1 VKRDFFPSFVPW
13 CLVWIGCGWSG
24 TAVAQYGPAGGLP
37 AAPQEKAVTAEL
49 WVDDRATEP
58 GAPFLAGVRLALA
71 DGWHLYWEN
80 PGSPGFP
87 PKVEWALPAGYTA
100 GALRFPVPH
109 RFEAAGFV
117 SYGYEGEAVFLA
129 WITPPPGAGVPE
141 AMEAEVT
148 WLACQEQCVRDS
160 ARLSWKRGAGA
171 GSGARLDAARK
182 ALPEAVEWPV
192 AGAFDASARRVS
204 FRIGDGGRIPTTDG
218 AYFFP
223 APLGMIDSATAQ
235 AVRRDGEGLVVEMG
249 AQAGFGGEF
258 PERIGGIVV
267 DGKGGAW
274 RIGGDAAGDVAEPG
288 PEPQGGQGWGYWL
301 QRPSIVTALAAVM
314 LLIALNLFGV
324 FEVGGS
330 LAGVGGGL
338 AHREGLAGSFFSGAL
353 ATLLATPCT
362 APAMGFAITFALGS
376 SNAVAVLVFTLIG
389 LGMATPYLLLS
400 AFPGWLS
407 RLPRPGAW
415 METFKQSMAF
425 PMLLVVAWLLSV
437 LARQLESGAFFF
449 MLAALVLVALAA
461 WVFGRFGSP
470 ARETRTRR
478 AAWVATGALAVAAGW
493 TVSRHAD
500 QIRPPQ
506 AVDVEAEIAALQA
519 QGKSVFVDFTASWCV
534 TCQANKPALHHESVE
549 RAFRERDVAFL
560 EVDFT
565 QEDPGILRVLQK
577 HGRNGVPLY
586 LWFPADA
593 AAPPVE
599 LPNVLTPAVILAAL
613 DGGGGIPA
621 AGEPGLWA
629 AIGFAFLGGMILNL
643 MPCVFPVITL
653 KIMGFVSQ
661 AGEDRG
667 RILRHGLAFTAG
679 VLVFFWVLTALMLL
693 AKAGLVT

>member
-1 VKRDFFPSFVPW
+1 
-13 CLVWIGCGWSG
+13 
-24 TAVAQYGPAGGLP
+24 
-37 AAPQEKAVTAEL
+37 
-49 WVDDRATEP
+49 
-58 GAPFLAGVRLALA
+58 
-71 DGWHLYWEN
+71 
-80 PGSPGFP
+80 
-87 PKVEWALPAGYTA
+87 
-100 GALRFPVPH
+100 
-109 RFEAAGFV
+109 
-117 SYGYEGEAVFLA
+117 
-129 WITPPPGAGVPE
+129 
-141 AMEAEVT
+141 
-148 WLACQEQCVRDS
+148 
-160 ARLSWKRGAGA
+160 
-171 GSGARLDAARK
+171 
-182 ALPEAVEWPV
+182 
-192 AGAFDASARRVS
+192 
-204 FRIGDGGRIPTTDG
+204 
-218 AYFFP
+218 
-223 APLGMIDSATAQ
+223 
-235 AVRRDGEGLVVEMG
+235 
-249 AQAGFGGEF
+249 
-258 PERIGGIVV
+258 
-267 DGKGGAW
+267 
-274 RIGGDAAGDVAEPG
+274 
-288 PEPQGGQGWGYWL
+288 
-301 QRPSIVTALAAVM
+301 
-314 LLIALNLFGV
+314 
-324 FEVGGS
+324 
-330 LAGVGGGL
+330 
-338 AHREGLAGSFFSGAL
+338 
-353 ATLLATPCT
+353 
-362 APAMGFAITFALGS
+362 MGFAITFALGS